1 LSTRRAVVVTS
12 VPISSE
18 SGRAVD
24 ESGFPEDPVV
34 SVVTPAE
41 LQAGVLA
48 AADTA
53 TRARR
58 TATPDRFSTI
68 EVLDVTETV
77 AAEWA
82 HLRVHLTGQGRRVD
96 VHDPWIAASA
106 VAHRLPIVTQDDGFD
121 PLDGV
126 RGLVVVRV

>member
-1 LSTRRAVVVTS
+1 MLIAA
-12 VPISSE
+12 E

-24 ESGFPEDPVV
+24 ESGLPEDPVV
-34 SVVTPAE
+34 SVVTLAE

-48 AADTA
+48 AADTE

-58 TATPDRFSTI
+58 MVTLDRLSTI
-68 EVLDVTETV
+68 GVLDVTEDV
-77 AAEWA
+77 ALEWA
-82 HLRVHLTGQGRRVD
+82 RLRVHLAERGRRVNVND
-96 VHDPWIAASA
+96 LWIAASA
-106 VAHRLPIVTQDDGFD
+106 VAHGLPIVTQDDDFD